1 MCENKKPIV
10 YIDMDGVLVDFES
23 ALTKVPPELLE
34 KFVGEYDNIP
44 GVFALMDPMP
54 GALEAVDK
62 LKEKYDLYIL
72 SSSPWENPTAL
83 GDKLAWVK
91 KHFGGDGQENIFFRK
106 VIFSSVKQL
115 SRGDIL
121 IDDRTANGAG
131 DFSGRH
137 VHFGSPEFPDWQ
149 SVLDELS

>member
-1 MCENKKPIV
+1 MKSSNKPII
-10 YIDMDGVLVDFES
+10 YIDMDGVLVDFMS
-23 ALTKVPPELLE
+23 ALTKVSSEMIE
-34 KFVGEYDNIP
+34 KFAGEYDNIP

-62 LKEKYDLYIL
+62 LKDKYDLYIL
-72 SSSPWENPTAL
+72 SSSPWENSTAL

-91 KHFGGDGQENIFFRK
+91 QYFGGDGPENVFFRK

-121 IDDRTANGAG
+121 IDDRTARGAG
-131 DFSGRH
+131 EFVGRH
-137 VHFGSPEFPDWQ
+137 IHFGTQQFPDWQ
-149 SVLDELS
+149 AVLDELL